1 MRDGTWCLC
10 EDAGGGCHGPGVCRS
25 GDGDA
30 TIGIADTDERAI
42 VNDKRAAAGV
52 GGGPS
57 THGIDG
63 RGAATGAASPR
74 PIGAV

>member
-1 MRDGTWCLC
+1 M
-10 EDAGGGCHGPGVCRS
+10 VCS
-25 GDGDA
+25 FHSGDA